1 MLRCYRRSG
10 LLVLAAILSG
20 CKAKEAPVV
29 ETKGECADV
38 FQGQVCTWVRTR
50 GTTVVEAGATVPVA
64 SIENAPKEQAMAWP
78 PAPVATLRLPQSA
91 DPHTGLTELTM
102 YWEATGHPP
111 RPYLVPHFDFHFY
124 TVAPE
129 EQAAIDCTDATKPSV
144 LPAGYAMP
152 DLDLPPPMAKM
163 TGTSTLVGLCVPHMG
178 MHALSAAELQD
189 TIPFRGTMIVGY
201 YHGKPAFVEP
211 MLTSALLMEKRGF
224 DLAIPSIPGMTGV
237 YPRTF
242 RADYDAEKQV
252 YHFVFAGFAPG
263 T

>member
-10 LLVLAAILSG
+10 LLALAAVLSA
-20 CKAKEAPVV
+20 CKAKEVPVV

-38 FQGQVCTWVRTR
+38 FQGQVCTWVRMR
-50 GTTVVEAGATVPVA
+50 GTAVIEAGATVPVA
-64 SIENAPKEQAMAWP
+64 SIENAPKEQAMGWP
-78 PAPVATLRLPQSA
+78 PMPIARLRLPESGNAQ
-91 DPHTGLTELTM
+91 TGLTELTV

-129 EQAAIDCTDATKPSV
+129 EQDAVDCADKSKPSV

-211 MLTSALLMEKRGF
+211 MVSKALLLEKLGF
-224 DLAIPSIPGMTGV
+224 DLPIPTIPGMTGV

-252 YHFVFAGFAPG
+252 YHFVFGGFAPG